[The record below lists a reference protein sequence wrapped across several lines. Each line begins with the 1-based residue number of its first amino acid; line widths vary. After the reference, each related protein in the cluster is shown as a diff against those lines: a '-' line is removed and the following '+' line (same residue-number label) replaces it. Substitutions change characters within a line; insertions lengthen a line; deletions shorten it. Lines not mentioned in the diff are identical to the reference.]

1 MLGLDGTSQRRG
13 SGVSP
18 PDSAWRASTP
28 GSALGTLLRS
38 PEPPGDPLQEPG
50 SDFRSA
56 LQCAHL
62 PVGTEELEQMEQ
74 ISTKLSYFWKDRQQV
89 L

>member
-1 MLGLDGTSQRRG
+1 MLMNYTCLCQGL
-13 SGVSP
+13 
-18 PDSAWRASTP
+18 DSAWRSSTP

-56 LQCAHL
+56 LQCAPFCLAH
-62 PVGTEELEQMEQ
+62 GDCT
-74 ISTKLSYFWKDRQQV
+74 ISYLRCNGLLAMQQAFTCCQA
-89 L
+89 